1 MRILA
6 TDKGVLLD
14 AIYTKSVLRH
24 ANSDHRVWAG
34 NDRQIII
41 ITTVRSNRGSPE
53 GEGIKDNNW
62 KQGIVCRYVN
72 LMAS

>member
-53 GEGIKDNNW
+53 GGLGDEGQQLGTWDC
-62 KQGIVCRYVN
+62 V
-72 LMAS
+72 